1 MDKFARMKNWILIA
15 LLLFVASMDASAQ
28 CSMCSAVAETA
39 QKNGSD
45 MAEGLNAGIL
55 YLMAV
60 PYALLLGMGV
70 LLFRKLNQNKA
81 ADQVG

>member
-1 MDKFARMKNWILIA
+1 MKNWLLLGILIG
-15 LLLFVASMDASAQ
+15 LFAIDAQAQ

-70 LLFRKLNQNKA
+70 LLFRKLNQNKVA
-81 ADQVG
+81 EGAG